1 MSEILIFV
9 GRGLR
14 VLEKKIYDKWISPV
28 LAPSEGRISPKKVL
42 AELPLNLCVAGSVG
56 PVSQSCWWWLWAE
69 FLCILV

>member
-42 AELPLNLCVAGSVG
+42 AELPLNLCVADSVG
-56 PVSQSCWWWLWAE
+56 PVSPAGGGSGLSFSA
-69 FLCILV
+69 FLSD